1 MFSLVRKV
9 VAGPKNTTRFEG
21 SDLDLTYITERVIAM
36 AFPAS
41 DLIEKTYR
49 NPIEDVVSYFNERH
63 PENYLIINVS
73 SRHYDYSAFAGR
85 VKDYEWPDHQAPPLT
100 TLVQVAF

>member
-1 MFSLVRKV
+1 
-9 VAGPKNTTRFEG
+9 
-21 SDLDLTYITERVIAM
+21 M

-49 NPIEDVVSYFNERH
+49 NSIDDVASYFEKTH
-63 PENYLIINVS
+63 PNNYMIMNVS
-73 SRHYDYSAFAGR
+73 SRAYDYSNFNNR

-100 TLVQVAF
+100 TLVDVAYQIYLFLKGILVVIQSQISM